1 LRLNRACL
9 EAMAQTL
16 EIDHVACLEGA
27 LHGLGHWH
35 VYCPAEVEHIID
47 EFLAERSNLP
57 SDLLEYARDA
67 RIGGV
72 E

>member
-1 LRLNRACL
+1 
-9 EAMAQTL
+9 MAQTL